1 MSGFDSRLVHS
12 LVIERAT
19 SGAEDEYGQ
28 PSRTWATLS
37 EVPGLVQPKTARE
50 LAQLNSAGAV
60 VSTYSI
66 YARPTEVQPSDRIRV
81 LEGSMTGVYE
91 IDGVRDEAGLAHH
104 LKIDARQVEVA

>member
-19 SGAEDEYGQ
+19 DGAVDDYNQ
-28 PSRTWATLS
+28 PSRTWSTLS

-50 LAQLNSAGAV
+50 LAQLNNAGAV

-81 LEGSMTGVYE
+81 LEGSMAGVYE
-91 IDGVRDEAGLAHH
+91 IDGIRDEAGLNHH
-104 LKIDARQVEVA
+104 LKVDARMVQV